1 MNNRTG
7 AAGAFFR
14 AAGFLRKACSKAPD
28 IIRLRERIRRSG
40 LQGPMKRKLRRLA
53 WRGKTYRELITE
65 IVESDLSV
73 LRRRTTEAGP
83 YDPVVICVIRDDL
96 LRLKLFLEYHRAAGI
111 RAFAFLDDHS
121 SDGTREYLLEQ
132 PDVTVYTASRPY
144 TSCRRRAWINLIAET
159 EGTGRWYMVLDSDE
173 LFDYRDRENRPVPEL
188 TAWLARKKAKCV
200 KAVMVDMFSPEKLYD
215 DSIRTPDDIVRVQN
229 RFDSRFRIETVEGV
243 EYVMAAGGRNR
254 LFDAGGLDILLS
266 KYPLVFWDR
275 KLMMV
280 TSHRFLPKG
289 RNRPGRPDT
298 VLRHYKFLPGDRE
311 KYALRV
317 REGNFVHG
325 SREYRQYMD
334 NEKSGEAYRD
344 CIRGFGTY
352 QSYDSFAAIGILEDV
367 WD

>member
-40 LQGPMKRKLRRLA
+40 LRGSMKRKLRRLA
-53 WRGKTYRELITE
+53 WRGKTYREPITE
-65 IVESDLSV
+65 ILESDLSV
-73 LRRRTTEAGP
+73 LRRRTTETGP

-173 LFDYRDRENRPVPEL
+173 LFDYRDRENRPV
-188 TAWLARKKAKCV
+188 
-200 KAVMVDMFSPEKLYD
+200 
-215 DSIRTPDDIVRVQN
+215 RTPDDIVRVQN
-229 RFDSRFRIETVEGV
+229 RFDSRFRVETVEGV

-275 KLMMV
+275 KLVMV
-280 TSHRFLPKG
+280 TSHMFLPKG

>member
-65 IVESDLSV
+65 ILESDLSV

-188 TAWLARKKAKCV
+188 TAWLERKKAKCV

-275 KLMMV
+275 KLVMV
-280 TSHRFLPKG
+280 TSHMFLPKG

-298 VLRHYKFLPGDRE
+298 VLRHYKFLPGDNFRHQ
-311 KYALRV
+311 LRV
-317 REGNFVHG
+317 DGVA
-325 SREYRQYMD
+325 D
-334 NEKSGEAYRD
+334 ND
-344 CIRGFGTY
+344 I
-352 QSYDSFAAIGILEDV
+352 
-367 WD
+367 